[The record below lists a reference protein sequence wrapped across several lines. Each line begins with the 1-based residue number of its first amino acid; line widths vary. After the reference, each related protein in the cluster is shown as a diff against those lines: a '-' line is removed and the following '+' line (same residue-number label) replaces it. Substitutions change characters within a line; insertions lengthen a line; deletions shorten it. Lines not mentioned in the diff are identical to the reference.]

1 VLSRPGFD
9 TGKLPILRSLHAAPT
24 IDPFNFQV
32 RPAHHMIYLILS
44 VTCSVTV
51 AVLLKLARL
60 WHIDV
65 RQAVA
70 VNYVVASL
78 MCLAILQP
86 SLADLYSPATPWG
99 ILVALGVLLPTVFLA
114 MAASVR
120 HAGIVRSDAAQRLS
134 LFIPLLA
141 AFLLFGEPLSNQKLL
156 GIVVAFA
163 ALACLIGRSQHS
175 TGGKGDGNH
184 EGSHHA
190 WLWPLA
196 VWLGYGVCDV
206 LYKQMARAGTAFSGG
221 LLAAFILAGIV
232 IFSYLLAVR
241 VRWGWRHVAGGALLG
256 LMNFGNILF
265 YILAHQHFPNDPAL
279 VFSAMNIGVISAGTL
294 VGAAAFGE
302 NLSVRNWIGLA
313 LAVTAIVIM
322 IPKTL

>member
-1 VLSRPGFD
+1 MP
-9 TGKLPILRSLHAAPT
+9 
-24 IDPFNFQV
+24 
-32 RPAHHMIYLILS
+32 YLILS
-44 VTCSVTV
+44 VICSVTV
-51 AVLLKLARL
+51 AVLLKLARY

-70 VNYVVASL
+70 VNYVVATL
-78 MCLAILQP
+78 MCLAVLQP
-86 SLADLYSPATPWG
+86 PLADLLRPATPWG
-99 ILVALGVLLPTVFLA
+99 ILLALGVLLPTVFLA

-141 AFLLFGEPLSNQKLL
+141 AFLLFGEPLSSQKLL
-156 GIVVAFA
+156 GIAVAFA
-163 ALACLIGRSQHS
+163 ALACLIARAQHS
-175 TGGKGDGNH
+175 PPGASGEPGRH
-184 EGSHHA
+184 V

-196 VWLGYGVCDV
+196 VWLGYGVNDV
-206 LYKQMARAGTAFSGG
+206 LFKQMARAGTAFSGG

-232 IFSYLLAVR
+232 IFSYLFAVR
-241 VRWGWRHVAGGALLG
+241 VRWDWRHIGAGVLLG

-279 VFSAMNIGVISAGTL
+279 VFSAMNIGVISVGTL
-294 VGAAAFGE
+294 VGAVAFGE
-302 NLSVRNWIGLA
+302 RLIPRNWVGLG

-322 IPKTL
+322 IPR